1 VSSRSARWCCAGCN
15 AFAGALLPQTVQAAP
30 AALATA
36 HEYAI
41 CANSGAGL
49 CLQDNSQPGSL
60 IANDTGNGRAQN
72 QLWGFTLEGAT
83 SHSSSTSIGFPFD
96 NATLNNQVAAGRKI
110 WGMQSDPAVIC
121 VDVNDGIMR
130 LNNGDGFCVGSQ
142 AALVMSGSG
151 WMTSV
156 GASNSGNPQMTPNNA
171 CPTACWGNVDS
182 IIGNQA

>member
-1 VSSRSARWCCAGCN
+1 VSSRSARWCCAGCH

-36 HEYAI
+36 HEYPI

-49 CLQDNSQPGSL
+49 CLQDNGQPGSL
-60 IANDTGNGRAQN
+60 IAYDTGNGPAQN
-72 QLWGFTLEGAT
+72 QLWGFTLEGTT

-96 NATLNNQVAAGRKI
+96 NAT
-110 WGMQSDPAVIC
+110 
-121 VDVNDGIMR
+121 

-151 WMTSV
+151 RMISV
-156 GASNSGNPQMTPNNA
+156 GASNEFGKLEFVNSDGHNGGNPQMTPNNA